1 MKKLYK
7 NYISKTEKLIAE
19 KTKAISNALKNARNI
34 NTAVAKKYDEEKK
47 IFNELI
53 KTLADGGLSD
63 FFREFQLALDLDK
76 NVTEEMAF
84 EGLLQN
90 DGDIDLKIGILADF
104 SATKKILQY
113 IEDQREVEIKMAKSE
128 IEKLHWGGSEQTE
141 FVQLIYSMIESGY
154 ITDKDK
160 IGKYKIV
167 QRFARFFNFPLNKN
181 WEDNL
186 SSSIHD
192 RNNDYVPE
200 IFRRLKSGWTI
211 YRDYRLSINKK

>member
-1 MKKLYK
+1 
-7 NYISKTEKLIAE
+7 
-19 KTKAISNALKNARNI
+19 
-34 NTAVAKKYDEEKK
+34 
-47 IFNELI
+47 
-53 KTLADGGLSD
+53 
-63 FFREFQLALDLDK
+63 
-76 NVTEEMAF
+76 
-84 EGLLQN
+84 
-90 DGDIDLKIGILADF
+90 
-104 SATKKILQY
+104 
-113 IEDQREVEIKMAKSE
+113 
-128 IEKLHWGGSEQTE
+128 
-141 FVQLIYSMIESGY
+141 MIESGY

-181 WEDNL
+181 WEYNL